1 MQFTVK
7 NIGLGDVKVLEASA
21 ECLNDGFGNVL
32 LSQYYTSLMPAD
44 PKFRSYMKLRNWRS
58 WLAETPRFPN
68 TVWVASPGVPD
79 KSTSSPGSH
88 ESTVSSVAIWFPPE
102 VPQEKITG
110 TWWWFLRWKFLGWVY
125 TFLKTFSLH
134 HILLLNRARTHMFSL
149 VGPAHGKIMG
159 DRPHFYLHFLSTF
172 TKWRG
177 KGSASA
183 VLQPVLKQA
192 DERGLECYLEAANP
206 GLVPFYEKLGFQER
220 GQIDLKGDGSIIF
233 VPMVRPP
240 KKST

>member
-1 MQFTVK
+1 MHFTVK
-7 NIGLGDVKVLEASA
+7 NIGLEDVKAREASV
-21 ECLNDGFGNVL
+21 ECLDDGFGKDL
-32 LSQYYTSLMPAD
+32 LTQYFASLMPAD
-44 PKFRSYMKLRNWRS
+44 PKFRTYMRLRNWRS
-58 WLAETPRFPN
+58 WLSETPRFPN
-68 TVWVASPGVPD
+68 TVWVASPSN
-79 KSTSSPGSH
+79 STSIPGSH
-88 ESTVSSVAIWFPPE
+88 ESTVSSVAIWYPPE

-110 TWWWFLRWKFLGWVY
+110 TWWWFLRWRVMGLVY

-134 HILLLNRARTHMFSL
+134 HILLLNRARTRIVSQM
-149 VGPAHGKIMG
+149 GPTHGKIMG

-220 GQIDLKGDGSIIF
+220 GQIDVKGDGSIIF
-233 VPMVRPP
+233 IPMVRPP